1 MQVLGPLFEVKN
13 QELYQFLSDKPGP
26 WMEQHPFP
34 QFQYSRRR
42 RLWSPKLIADPKTVE
57 QADRETHYEN
67 ESIRNWISQIQ
78 FNGGTEVN
86 EQHLTVDIP
95 GLPNLLLLGAQK
107 SGSTSVSF
115 CYLVFSIYAALYI
128 HSSPPHHSI

>member
-1 MQVLGPLFEVKN
+1 
-13 QELYQFLSDKPGP
+13 
-26 WMEQHPFP
+26 MEQHPFP
-34 QFQYSRRR
+34 PFQYSRRR

-57 QADRETHYEN
+57 QADRETHYDD
-67 ESIRNWISQIQ
+67 ESIHPTQIQ

-86 EQHLTVDIP
+86 EQHPTVDIP

-115 CYLVFSIYAALYI
+115 CYLVFSIYMRLNI